1 MKKLQSFLSLLLLFG
16 FLSSTTGI
24 NVYKHYCGD
33 FLAEISFFVK
43 SNPCADESGEDTCSV
58 GKEMDCC
65 EDESEFYQLDTQ
77 LIKQSSTYEGLELS
91 PSQIHLFHSVLTI
104 PKQREIEISLYEPP
118 PLLYNNH
125 LYQEF
130 HQLIFYG

>member
-1 MKKLQSFLSLLLLFG
+1 MFG

-43 SNPCADESGEDTCSV
+43 SNPCADESGEDTCSA

-77 LIKQSSTYEGLELS
+77 LIKQTSTYEDLELR
-91 PSQIHLFHSVLTI
+91 PIQVQLVHSVLTV
-104 PKQREIEISLYEPP
+104 PKQRDIEISLYEPP
-118 PLLYNNH
+118 PLIYNNP

-130 HQLIFYG
+130 QQLIFYG